1 MRHSLVPDSPT
12 TALVLSGGGA
22 RGAYEAGVLSGI
34 IEVLKRHGLD
44 RAPFDI
50 LSGTSVGALNAAY
63 LAAHADLPD
72 MNVDGLLERW
82 RSLDLSTHLRL
93 DLRGILGWKRG
104 WSPAVEEQAQRPKQI
119 GRSLLATAAIDEII
133 TSHIPWDRL
142 HDNTRKGIVR
152 ALVVA
157 ALHIRTGRT
166 TVFAEL
172 APHVAFQGHSDP
184 RRTLR
189 RAEIGADHVLA
200 SAAIPLMFPARR
212 VGDDYYCDGGL
223 RFNTPIAPAI
233 RCGADRLVVV
243 SLLNENEGAVTV
255 PLANRQ
261 AAYQNPLFIV
271 GKVLHALLL
280 DPLRYDLQVLDR
292 FNRMLSVLE
301 DVLDPAD
308 MARVRDVIRDSR
320 GLPYRK
326 LSTLIFRPSED
337 IGHMARERAR
347 TLEASRFSSW
357 LLARTATLGN
367 LWESDLVSFILFD
380 AEFAEQLIQ
389 LGRRDTLDRAD
400 EIAAFFGCP
409 VLPPPS
415 ARPNI

>member
-1 MRHSLVPDSPT
+1 MRPSLVPDAPL

-22 RGAYEAGVLSGI
+22 RGAYEAGVLAGI

-50 LSGTSVGALNAAY
+50 LCGTSVGALNAAY
-63 LAAHADLPD
+63 LAAHVDQPD
-72 MNVDGLLERW
+72 MNIEGLLQQW

-104 WSPAVEEQAQRPKQI
+104 WSPGTEDHKERPKQI
-119 GRSLLATAAIDEII
+119 GRSLLAPGAIDDLI
-133 TSHIPWDRL
+133 TSQIPWDRL

-166 TVFAEL
+166 TVFTEL
-172 APHVAFQGHSDP
+172 APHVEFQGHTDP
-184 RRTLR
+184 RRVLR
-189 RAEIGADHVLA
+189 RAEITADHVLA

-233 RCGADRLVVV
+233 RCGADRLVVI
-243 SLLNENEGAVTV
+243 SLLSESSAAATV

-261 AAYQNPLFIV
+261 AAYQNPVFII

-280 DPLRYDLQVLDR
+280 DPLRYDLQVLER
-292 FNRMLSVLE
+292 FNRMLAILE

-308 MARVRDVIRDSR
+308 LARVREVIQESR
-320 GLPYRK
+320 GLPYRR
-326 LSTLIFRPSED
+326 LSTLVFRPSED

-347 TLEASRFSSW
+347 SLQASRFSSW
-357 LLARTATLGN
+357 LLARTATLGS

-380 AEFAEQLIQ
+380 AEFAEQLID
-389 LGRRDTLDRAD
+389 LGKRDTLNRAD
-400 EIAAFFGCP
+400 EIAAFFGCQSIAMS
-409 VLPPPS
+409 PPPS
-415 ARPNI
+415 F